1 MFFEKEFFRA
11 LGLHIPQDKLQL
23 FKSLLYQE
31 NRNLNLTRVPEE
43 DFYIRHIID
52 SLLLFPFISFL
63 SSKINAKTVLD
74 FGTGGGF
81 PGVPLAL
88 AMPNISFYLFD
99 KSPKKIKYLQRLVKA
114 LDIKNV
120 VIGTSPDVYRMIV
133 SRAVA
138 PLDELLRLTAPHLRC
153 QGIGLAIKG
162 DKIFE
167 EIKSLSQEVYL
178 QVFGHTFENLP
189 LNSKIVVYSFG
200 LDIRSFEWQ
209 IPGFNLLRLPN
220 LSSTQKE
227 ES

>member
-1 MFFEKEFFRA
+1 
-11 LGLHIPQDKLQL
+11 
-23 FKSLLYQE
+23 
-31 NRNLNLTRVPEE
+31 
-43 DFYIRHIID
+43 
-52 SLLLFPFISFL
+52 
-63 SSKINAKTVLD
+63 
-74 FGTGGGF
+74 
-81 PGVPLAL
+81 
-88 AMPNISFYLFD
+88 
-99 KSPKKIKYLQRLVKA
+99 
-114 LDIKNV
+114 
-120 VIGTSPDVYRMIV
+120 
-133 SRAVA
+133 
-138 PLDELLRLTAPHLRC
+138 LDELLRLTAPHLGC

-200 LDIRSFEWQ
+200 LDIRGFDWQ